1 MIAAV
6 IRWSVVNRVLV
17 LLLSII
23 VFGAGIYSVKQT
35 PVDALPDLS
44 DVQVI
49 VKTSYPGQAPQ
60 VVQDQV
66 TFPLTTAM
74 LSVPGAKTVR
84 GFSFFGDSYV
94 YIIFDENTDIYWAR
108 SRVQEYLSQVESRLP
123 ASAKAQLGP
132 DATGVG
138 WVYLYALVDKTN
150 QLNISQLRSLQDWF
164 LKFEL
169 QSVEGVSEVA
179 AVGGMIKQ
187 YQVVV
192 DPVKL
197 RAYGLP
203 LSLIQTAI
211 SQGNQET
218 GASVIEM
225 AEAEYMVTSTG
236 YIKSVADLE
245 AIPLGVNAQGSA
257 LQLRDVADVRLGP
270 QMRRGIAELNG
281 EGEVAG
287 GIVVMRYGENAQETI
302 SRVKAKLESLKQ
314 GLPEGVEI
322 IPVYDRSTLI
332 KSAVDNLSSK
342 LFEELIIV
350 ALVCVVFLFHVRSSL
365 VAIITLPMGILMAF
379 IVMYWQGVNANI
391 MSLGGIA
398 IAIGAMTDGAIVMI
412 ENMHKHMEK
421 TPLTKQNRWQ
431 IVTKSATE
439 VGPALFFS
447 LLIITVSFMP
457 VFILEAQEGRMFAP
471 LAYTKTYAMAASAG
485 LAITL
490 VPVLMGYFIRGKVI
504 PEHKNP
510 VNRALVAGYKPLLAT
525 VLKFP
530 KSTLF
535 IAFIVTV
542 IGFYPVNKIG
552 SEFIPLLDEGDLMY
566 MPTTY
571 PGLSIGEARKILQQ
585 TDKLIAFVPEV
596 KTVFGKIGRADTATD
611 PAPLTMIETFI
622 QFKPKSQW
630 REGMTKQKIKAELE
644 SLVALP
650 GLTNAWVMP
659 IKTRIDMLATGIKT
673 PVGIKIAGPS
683 LLEIQNIGQQIEQLL
698 KDVPGTVSVY
708 SERVATGRYIKVD
721 INREKAARYN
731 LNIADIQQ
739 VVATAIGGSNV
750 TETIEGQ
757 QRYPVNLRYPQSF
770 RASPED
776 LKLLPII
783 TPSGQHIA
791 LGDVAN
797 VFIEDGPTGIK
808 SENAR
813 LNGWSLIDIKGS
825 DIGSYVAQAQ
835 QVLGDN
841 LQLPAGYSITW
852 AGQYEYM
859 QRAKAKLTYVIPLTL
874 AIIVILLYLNFKCLS
889 EVLIIIATLPL
900 AMVGGIWL
908 MYFEAFN
915 FSVAVGVGFIALAGV
930 AVEIGVI
937 MLVYLNQAYTE
948 QRQQC
953 EQTGTAFNLQALQHA
968 IMQGAGLRVRPVMMT
983 VATIIAGLL
992 PVLYGTGTG
1001 SEVMSRIAAPMV
1013 GGMLSAII
1021 LTLLVIPAVYLLW
1034 KKQHISQ

>member
-1 MIAAV
+1 MITAI
-6 IRWSVVNRVLV
+6 IRWSVGNRFFV
-17 LLLSII
+17 LLLTLILLGGGL
-23 VFGAGIYSVKQT
+23 FALKNT

-49 VKTSYPGQAPQ
+49 IKTTYPGQAPQ

-74 LSVPGAKTVR
+74 LSVPGAQTVR

-94 YIIFDENTDIYWAR
+94 YVIFDEKTDLYWAR
-108 SRVQEYLSQVESRLP
+108 SRVQEYLSQAANRLP
-123 ASAKAQLGP
+123 DSATPELGP

-138 WVYLYALVDKTN
+138 WIYLYALIDKTN
-150 QLNISQLRSLQDWF
+150 KHDISQLRSLQDWF

-169 QSVEGVSEVA
+169 QTVPGVSEVA
-179 AVGGMIKQ
+179 AVGGMVKQ
-187 YQVVV
+187 YQVNVEP
-192 DPVKL
+192 DKL
-197 RAYGLP
+197 RAYGIP

-211 SQGNQET
+211 QQGNQEM
-218 GASVIEM
+218 GASVVEM

-245 AIPLGVNAQGSA
+245 AIPLGVNANATA
-257 LQLRDVADVRLGP
+257 LQLRDVADIRVGP

-281 EGEVAG
+281 EGEVTG
-287 GIVVMRYGENAQETI
+287 GIVIMRYGENAQKTI
-302 SRVKAKLESLKQ
+302 ELVKAKLESLKK
-314 GLPEGVEI
+314 GLPKGVEI
-322 IPVYDRSTLI
+322 IPVYDRSNLI
-332 KSAVDNLSSK
+332 NNAVDNLTSK
-342 LFEELIIV
+342 LIEELIVV

-365 VAIITLPMGILMAF
+365 VAIITLPLGILTAF
-379 IVMYWQGVNANI
+379 IIMYWQGINANI

-421 TPLTKQNRWQ
+421 TPLTNENRWE
-431 IVTKSATE
+431 VVAKSASE

-504 PEHKNP
+504 SEQKNP
-510 VNRALVAGYKPLLAT
+510 VNRLLVAAYRPLLNW

-530 KSTLF
+530 KMTLVL
-535 IAFIVTV
+535 AVVVSV

-552 SEFIPLLDEGDLMY
+552 SEFIPPLDEGDLMY

-571 PGLSIGEARKILQQ
+571 PSLSVGKAREILQQ
-585 TDKLIAFVPEV
+585 TDKLIATVPEV
-596 KTVFGKIGRADTATD
+596 KTVFGKVGRAETATD

-622 QFKPKSQW
+622 QLKPKDEW
-630 REGMTKQKIKAELE
+630 REGMTLEKLKKELDG
-644 SLVALP
+644 LVKFP

-673 PVGIKIAGPS
+673 PVGIKVAGPKLS
-683 LLEIQNIGQQIEQLL
+683 EIQKIGQQIEVLL
-698 KDVPGTVSVY
+698 KDVQGTASVY
-708 SERVATGRYIKVD
+708 SERVAGGRYIKVD
-721 INREKAARYN
+721 INREKAARYS
-731 LNIADIQQ
+731 LNISDIQQ
-739 VVATAIGGSNV
+739 VVSTAIGGTNV
-750 TETIEGQ
+750 TQTVEGQ
-757 QRYPVNLRYPQSF
+757 ERYPVNLRYPQAY
-770 RASPED
+770 RDSPEE
-776 LKLLPII
+776 LMLLPIV
-783 TPSGQHIA
+783 TPTGQRIA
-791 LGDVAN
+791 LGDVAD
-797 VFIEDGPTGIK
+797 VFIEDGPPGIK

-813 LNGWSLIDIKGS
+813 LNGWSFIDIDGV
-825 DIGSYVAQAQ
+825 DIGTYVEHAQ
-835 QVLGDN
+835 QVLDKD
-841 LQLPAGYSITW
+841 LILPAGYSITW

-859 QRAKAKLTYVIPLTL
+859 QRAKDKLTYVLPLTL
-874 AIIVILLYLNFKCLS
+874 AIIIVLLYLNFRS
-889 EVLIIIATLPL
+889 FAEVTIIMATLPL
-900 AMVGGIWL
+900 AMIGGVWL
-908 MYFEAFN
+908 MYLEGFN

-937 MLVYLNQAYTE
+937 MLVYLNQAYQEKCIEAE
-948 QRQQC
+948 QADKPLSLVQLQQ
-953 EQTGTAFNLQALQHA
+953 A
-968 IMQGAGLRVRPVMMT
+968 IIEGAGLRVRPVMMT
-983 VATIIAGLL
+983 VATIIIGLL

-1013 GGMLSAII
+1013 GGMGSAIV

-1034 KKQHISQ
+1034 RKQGLK